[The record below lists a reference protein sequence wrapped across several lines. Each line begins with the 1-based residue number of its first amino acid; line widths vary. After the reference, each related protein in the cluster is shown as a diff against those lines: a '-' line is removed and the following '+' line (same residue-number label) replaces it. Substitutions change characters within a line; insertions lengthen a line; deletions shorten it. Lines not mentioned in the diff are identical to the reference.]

1 MKRLKH
7 VKPGWILNLVIY
19 FQFILNFTPDMF
31 KNRLTPL
38 NLIIHQGCQ
47 MIVVN
52 YKFGTKRG
60 RNRNL
65 LELYSIPS
73 SLVFF
78 LLLSFW

>member
-1 MKRLKH
+1 
-7 VKPGWILNLVIY
+7 
-19 FQFILNFTPDMF
+19 MF

-78 LLLSFW
+78 FYYFHFGKADLTRNLLLV